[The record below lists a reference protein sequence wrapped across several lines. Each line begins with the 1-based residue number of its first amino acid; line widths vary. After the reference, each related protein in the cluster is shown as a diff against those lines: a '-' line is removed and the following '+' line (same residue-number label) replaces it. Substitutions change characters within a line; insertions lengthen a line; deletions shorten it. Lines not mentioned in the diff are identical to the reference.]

1 MYIGLGGAVTFKN
14 ARVPVEVAAD
24 VPLEHLLLETD
35 APYMAPVP
43 FRGKRCDSSMIAKTA
58 ERIAEI
64 RGIPVEV
71 LLKAT
76 QRNAAKLFGIPLEE
90 AST

>member
-1 MYIGLGGAVTFKN
+1 
-14 ARVPVEVAAD
+14 
-24 VPLEHLLLETD
+24 
-35 APYMAPVP
+35 
-43 FRGKRCDSSMIAKTA
+43 MIAKTA